1 MQMKRGERM
10 RGNFTRGLVLGSIIG
25 ASFGMMNSSGLMKNR
40 TRRKIMR
47 TGRNAFRRTGS
58 IVGDMVDMFR

>member
-1 MQMKRGERM
+1 
-10 RGNFTRGLVLGSIIG
+10 
-25 ASFGMMNSSGLMKNR
+25 
-40 TRRKIMR
+40 MR